1 MGARQVTTM
10 RAILIV
16 AVLALAVNAIPS
28 SDVVPETEFFDESA
42 ADYTKA
48 KATVQ
53 SLLEAGKS
61 DKECRDLATAS
72 KKAIEDDVKADQK
85 ILDALPDGSDC
96 KKEGQPL
103 VSSSMN
109 SLTQAKSDKDG
120 AEKKLDKAKAANVDF
135 GSIPYNQLTPGQCGT
150 FFNHASYKNAK
161 SALDKAQKA
170 YDKADGAHKA
180 AQTAY
185 DQAVAAASSAK
196 LECLCRAKKAFDHGW
211 KEVKKT
217 TPNAGVGWKT
227 AHDIISVLDGT
238 PVSKCKVPAQPTVKK
253 PTLDPEA
260 AKMNSAT
267 CNGGKVALVAAS
279 CGVVSDAGTK
289 FTSNVMQACGTHT
302 NQMVPLGSCVTWR
315 YWNGK
320 VPSGSATPTFGLVSF
335 QYDTHLTAT
344 QRNPYKPYTGMG
356 GLSTSNADFGMALN
370 PAGRLQVFTGK
381 YGGYDTTTLG
391 GNTGTGSPDVA
402 NSGLYRICLAKDG
415 TVTYSFRNYPT
426 VSSSLWKKDIYTAQ
440 NKATGPMF
448 VDVLTWQKSRIFDF
462 EVSNKPSWK

>member
-1 MGARQVTTM
+1 MM
-10 RAILIV
+10 RTLSAILLIAAIV
-16 AVLALAVNAIPS
+16 SAIPTN
-28 SDVVPETEFFDESA
+28 DVTPEDTLVEYD
-42 ADYTKA
+42 ADSRRNDYEYARKHIQTLME
-48 KATVQ
+48 T
-53 SLLEAGKS
+53 GKN

-120 AEKKLDKAKAANVDF
+120 AKKKLDKAKATNVDF

-227 AHDIISVLDGT
+227 AHDIICVLDGT

-320 VPSGSATPTFGLVSF
+320 VPYGGNTPAFGLVSF

-344 QRNPYKPYTGMG
+344 QVKGQFGN
-356 GLSTSNADFGMALN
+356 GLSASNADFGMALN
-370 PAGRLQVFTGK
+370 PAGALQVFTGA
-381 YGGYDTTTLG
+381 GYATAQL
-391 GNTGTGSPDVA
+391 TGTSGTSSPDQP
-402 NSGLYRICLAKDG
+402 NGGLYRICLAKDG
-415 TVTYSFRNYPT
+415 TVTYSFKQYVPYA
-426 VSSSLWKKDIYTAQ
+426 WKKDVHTAQ
-440 NKATGPMF
+440 KKATGPMF